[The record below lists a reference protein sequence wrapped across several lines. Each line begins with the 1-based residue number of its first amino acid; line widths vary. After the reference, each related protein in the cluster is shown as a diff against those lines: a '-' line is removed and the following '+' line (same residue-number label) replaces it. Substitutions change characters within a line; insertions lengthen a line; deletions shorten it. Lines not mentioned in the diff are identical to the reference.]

1 MQNVGL
7 LGRNAASMASTVVNA
22 PADLDAVDNFERT
35 YLQPLKIVDA
45 VLEQIANVHP
55 YAKMALGVLSAA
67 STIIIAQAERDKSI
81 LSLLEKLADVYNFM
95 NREDNFGKF
104 ESMRGIVGKLAQQ
117 TIECAR
123 FIREYSEKKNFWKRV
138 GKNIVAETDDI
149 ITKYNNALDE
159 LMQQFRDET
168 VRDVAIFVHSAG
180 KDSDAP
186 LILDALIPLKVKHSI
201 SAAWFMQGGRD

>member
-1 MQNVGL
+1 
-7 LGRNAASMASTVVNA
+7 
-22 PADLDAVDNFERT
+22 
-35 YLQPLKIVDA
+35 
-45 VLEQIANVHP
+45 
-55 YAKMALGVLSAA
+55 
-67 STIIIAQAERDKSI
+67 
-81 LSLLEKLADVYNFM
+81 LADVYNFM
-95 NREDNFGKF
+95 NREDNFGKI

-123 FIREYSEKKNFWKRV
+123 FIREYSEKKNFCESSDHCILYMHLILTVIIGKRV

-186 LILDALIPLKVKHSI
+186 LILDALILLKVKHSI